1 MQVSSSEKKPPILR
15 GYGIYDKSE
24 LEFIKKNKFLRH
36 IYVGVSAA
44 CDLRCIYCQ
53 TKSGKALPGEMTLDE
68 RINLLDQAKKLGCE
82 LVHIA
87 ARGEP
92 TVDPLFLPQL
102 EHIHKLKMIPVIFT
116 HGGNINEYW
125 ADNLYKNDASVIIK
139 IHSMDPTLQ
148 DFFAGVKGYAKRR
161 DAGLAMLIKRGFN
174 KTNPT
179 RLGADILVM
188 KKNYDEIEKIFI
200 WCREN
205 NIFPLVKPFLV
216 NERGKSKYVLENLYV
231 EPLKIRDLYHRLA
244 KIDKEKFGYIWT
256 PTPPY
261 AGISCNYYLYH
272 ILVTV
277 MGDVWPCIG
286 LEHLRLGNIRDGK
299 LEEFWNHPTMDKIR
313 NIKNNLSGVC
323 QNCQKLKNDECYGC
337 PCRRTYLKGP
347 SKTFICN
354 SCWEDNL

>member
-1 MQVSSSEKKPPILR
+1 MQVSSGEKNPPILR

-24 LEFIKKNKFLRH
+24 LEFIKKNKLLRH

-53 TKSGKALPGEMTLDE
+53 TKSGKAMPGEMTIDE
-68 RINLLDQAKKLGCE
+68 RTNLLDQAKKLGCD

-102 EHIHKLKMIPVIFT
+102 EHIHKLKMTPVIFS
-116 HGGNINEYW
+116 HGGNINKYW

-148 DFFAGVKGYAKRR
+148 DFFARVKGYTKRR

-231 EPLKIRDLYHRLA
+231 EPLKIRDLYYRLA

-299 LEEFWNHPTMDKIR
+299 LKEFWNHPTMDKIR